1 MTMFK
6 WSTTAATNSTV
17 DSTIGWAEGQA
28 PSTVN
33 DSARAMMAAIA
44 KYRDDTSGM
53 TATTGGT
60 TAYVL
65 STAQGLTTLTDGH
78 TVAFTCNATNTGG
91 GTTLNVDG
99 TGARPLQKIK
109 GTALGAGEI
118 VAAGVYE
125 ATYDT
130 AVTASWIIKGGRDQ
144 VYNTDL
150 AAIAA
155 LTSAAD
161 KVPYATGSG
170 TWAMAD
176 FTTAGRAVA
185 GGASASAQR
194 TSLGLGTSATVN
206 TGTSGATIPLLNGA
220 NTHSAANTFSS
231 SAGIAAPNTAKA
243 FGVINNDGTPAVES
257 GGFNCASVVLDAT
270 GITTVTFTNAI
281 GSGAYSVAATAEA
294 SSGGYLVQCSDK
306 ASTTVSFRTYE
317 VTGGGISLADIPYSF
332 VLYSNQ

>member
-130 AVTASWIIKGGRDQ
+130 AVTASWIIKGGRNQ
-144 VYNTDL
+144 TYNTDL

-176 FTTAGRAVA
+176 FTTAGRALMDDA
-185 GGASASAQR
+185 AASNQR
-194 TSLGLGTSATVN
+194 TTLGLGTSATVD
-206 TGTSGATIPLLNGA
+206 TGTSGATIPLLNG
-220 NTHSAANTFSS
+220 TNTFSGATTFS
-231 SAGIAAPNTAKA
+231 NSAGVVGRNLALA

-257 GGFNCASVVLDAT
+257 GSFNCASVVLDAT
-270 GITTVTFTNAI
+270 GVTTVTFTSAI
-281 GSGAYSVAATAEA
+281 GSTAYSVAATAESA
-294 SSGGYLVQCSDK
+294 TGAYLVQCSDK
-306 ASTTVSFRTYE
+306 ASTTISFRTLE
-317 VTGGGISLADIPYSF
+317 ITGGGASLADIPYSF
-332 VLYSNQ
+332 VIYRNA